1 MAQKTFT
8 EKDANI
14 AISGIIDAIWGKGV
28 IANNSPENI
37 NDDVIDVVN
46 DVVNRIKS
54 CSHAMVGVD
63 VTYNILY
70 SAPGSITEV
79 LFGLAADMFANGLY
93 DDKHNP
99 LATYVGWINALF
111 KNRRYKTCVV
121 SAALYNRSRLEM
133 AFLGL

>member
-1 MAQKTFT
+1 MTQKTFT
-8 EKDANI
+8 EKDINI

-28 IANNSPENI
+28 ITDNSPENI

-54 CSHAMVGVD
+54 CSQKMVAVD
-63 VTYNILY
+63 ITYNILY
-70 SAPGSITEV
+70 SAPGGLTEV
-79 LFGLAADMFANGLY
+79 LYGLAADMIAHGVN
-93 DDKHNP
+93 DENNNP
-99 LATYVGWINALF
+99 LATYVGWINALL
-111 KNRRYKTCVV
+111 KNRQYKTCVV